1 MDFRNDT
8 SSWCA
13 ASLSAISLRYL
24 ACSST
29 NWRLCSSCCRSICFC
44 NNSIL
49 SSRAA
54 TSPCKV
60 RLSAS
65 NSFSLPLPKR
75 EPTFATSAA
84 FASILAA
91 SSFSV
96 LISFRISSNCHSAH
110 CYSTY
115 YCCSLV
121 SSSPVYLIDRSI
133 LNGCN
138 IPHQTH
144 TPHYCFAIQ
153 SIIVIANQLSRDN
166 TTIHKFDSIHLK
178 VIPLFL
184 RGYSRD
190 FT

>member
-1 MDFRNDT
+1 MSVAVCRSLKPTLRQNFSMYTNSWNSGNHFLAFWMMDFRNDT
-8 SSWCA
+8 SLWCS
-13 ASLSAISLRYL
+13 ASLSAISLRCL

-84 FASILAA
+84 FASVLAA
-91 SSFSV
+91 SSFSD
-96 LISFRISSNCHSAH
+96 LMSFRTSSSCLSA
-110 CYSTY
+110 C
-115 YCCSLV
+115 CCSFCNCRTLA
-121 SSSPVYLIDRSI
+121 SSSPVFRFRS
-133 LNGCN
+133 
-138 IPHQTH
+138 
-144 TPHYCFAIQ
+144 
-153 SIIVIANQLSRDN
+153 R
-166 TTIHKFDSIHLK
+166 
-178 VIPLFL
+178 
-184 RGYSRD
+184 
-190 FT
+190 